1 MKISIGGDVAVTK
14 ENFTLFDTER
24 VQELF
29 HDVTD
34 VFNRSDNVI
43 VNLECALTDSDTPI
57 QKFGPPLKGP
67 IRTAETLKKAGVTH
81 CVLSNNHTFDYGK
94 RGLYDTLNA
103 LDNAGIAYTG
113 VGENATDARKD
124 MIISDGKI
132 KVAVLSVCEH
142 EYSYALPDRI
152 GTREYDPYDTS
163 DDIVSAK
170 KNADYVIVLYHGG
183 KEDCRY
189 PSPRL
194 LKLCRSMVKH
204 GADVVLCQHSHCI
217 GCYENFEGG
226 HILYG
231 QGNFHF
237 AGDFSWIE
245 DHEMWETGL
254 IVSLNLTEKCDI
266 SFIPVVAD
274 DHSIRLAAEPL
285 KTKLLNELAERS
297 EKLKNGD
304 WLTGWQKFCEE
315 NKETYIA
322 PIRDG
327 NYDVFGHYLDCE
339 AHTDVWRELFKTYNW
354 TNEK

>member
-1 MKISIGGDVAVTK
+1 MKVSIGGDLSVTS
-14 ENFTLFDTER
+14 ENHALFDELK

-34 VFNRSDNVI
+34 VFGNSDKVI
-43 VNLECALTDSDTPI
+43 VNLECALTEKDTPI
-57 QKFGPPLKGP
+57 KKFGPNIKGP
-67 IRTAETLKKAGVTH
+67 ENTAATMKAAGITN
-81 CVLSNNHTFDYGK
+81 CVLSNNHIFDFGK
-94 RGLYDTLNA
+94 PGLFDTLSA
-103 LDNAGIAYTG
+103 LDKADIPYTG
-113 VGENATDARKD
+113 IGKNSADARKD

-132 KVAVLSVCEH
+132 KIAVISVCEH

-152 GTREYDPYDTS
+152 GAREYDPYDTS
-163 DDIVSAK
+163 DDIVKAK
-170 KNADYVIVLYHGG
+170 ENADFVVVIYHGG
-183 KEDCRY
+183 KEHCRY

-194 LKLCRSMVKH
+194 LKLCRSMIKH

-237 AGDFSWIE
+237 AE
-245 DHEMWETGL
+245 DHDWVKDQEKWDTGL
-254 IVSLNLTEKCDI
+254 IVSLDFSDKCDI

-274 DHSIRLAAEPL
+274 NCSIRLADEAL
-285 KTKLLNELAERS
+285 KTKLLDEFSKRNEE
-297 EKLKNGD
+297 LKSGD
-304 WLTGWQKFCEE
+304 WLSGWHKFCEE
-315 NKETYIA
+315 NRETYTA
-322 PIRDG
+322 PVKNGDF
-327 NYDVFGHYLDCE
+327 DLFSHYLDCE